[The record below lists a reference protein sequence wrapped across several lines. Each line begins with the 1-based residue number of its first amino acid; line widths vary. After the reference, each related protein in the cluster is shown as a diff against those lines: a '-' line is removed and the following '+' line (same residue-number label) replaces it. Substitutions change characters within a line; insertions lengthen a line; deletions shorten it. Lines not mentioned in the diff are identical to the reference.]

1 MSKWIDNR
9 FVEEEDGVEVVTSFV
24 CPCCGVN
31 LEFKQMYALNGTP
44 VKGLKVTCPLCGYE
58 EQRSFIVIVCDL
70 CKRNKAHEIFMIPK
84 NNQYWAMKNGV
95 HLMPFYKLE
104 KTGVVICNDCQK
116 AIARLVYAIESE
128 SDKVDTE

>member
-1 MSKWIDNR
+1 M
-9 FVEEEDGVEVVTSFV
+9 T
-24 CPCCGVN
+24 
-31 LEFKQMYALNGTP
+31 
-44 VKGLKVTCPLCGYE
+44 
-58 EQRSFIVIVCDL
+58 VCDL

-128 SDKVDTE
+128 SDKADTE